1 MSTYGVGI
9 IGLGAVG
16 RRFVEQYQGHDGF
29 ELVAAWDVADGARDA
44 AQADF
49 GAPVVD
55 SADAVIGHDDVD
67 MVYIAVPPLFHE
79 TYVDAVL
86 AAGKTIFCEKPLG
99 VDDAQSAA
107 MTARVAD
114 AGARA
119 AVNFV
124 FASAPSATALGE
136 LVASGAAGEVVGAE
150 LRLHFAEWP
159 RPFQADAHW
168 LRDRDQG
175 GWTRE
180 VVSHFVF
187 LAERLFGPGT
197 LRSASAWFP
206 PDGTS
211 EQALAAV
218 VDFAEMGSEASPDGI
233 QLRIVGSSDS
243 GGADEVEFIV
253 WGSERSFRISNWYQ
267 LTATEPDGSW
277 VAVEAAGVAG
287 GPAVAGPAAYAAQL
301 AQVANLCAGDEHI
314 LATFEE
320 ALRVQVLVEAM
331 VSAEGDR

>member
-16 RRFVEQYQGHDGF
+16 RRFVEQYEQHEGF
-29 ELVAAWDVADGARDA
+29 ELAAVWDLSDDARASA
-44 AQADF
+44 AADF

-55 SADAVIGHDDVD
+55 SAAAVVEHGDVD
-67 MVYIAVPPLFHE
+67 MVYIAVPPMFHE
-79 TYVDAVL
+79 VYVDQVL

-99 VDDAQSAA
+99 VEDAASTA
-107 MTARVAD
+107 MTERVEA
-114 AGARA
+114 AEARA

-136 LVASGAAGEVVGAE
+136 LISSGAAGEIVGAE
-150 LRLHFAEWP
+150 LRLHFREWP
-159 RPFQADAHW
+159 RPFQADAAW

-187 LAERLFGPGT
+187 LAERLFGEGS
-197 LRSASAWFP
+197 LVSANASYPA
-206 PDGTS
+206 DGTS

-218 VDFAEMGSEASPDGI
+218 IDFPSVGTSGTQM
-233 QLRIVGSSDS
+233 RIIGTSDAA
-243 GGADEVEFIV
+243 GHDEVEFIV

-267 LTATEPDGSW
+267 LTSVEADGIW
-277 VAVEAAGVAG
+277 VEVEAAGAAG

-301 AQVANLCAGDEHI
+301 GEVSNLCAGETHG
-314 LATFEE
+314 LATFRE

-331 VSAEGDR
+331 LS